1 MPVYHVPGLAAAI
14 KTCMVEWNPCNVV
27 HPTVAAAICRH
38 PAPSLSLWE
47 RWPSAAR
54 TERVNVE
61 DFNGRYYSE
70 ETLQGPL
77 SLGFAEPALPEGEP
91 RSPFFDS
98 P

>member
-1 MPVYHVPGLAAAI
+1 MPMYHVPGLAAAI

-54 TERVNVE
+54 TERVNVY
-61 DFNGRYYSE
+61 NANNVIIQNNAPRPSQSRLRRASSPSGR
-70 ETLQGPL
+70 
-77 SLGFAEPALPEGEP
+77 AKIA
-91 RSPFFDS
+91 FFR
-98 P
+98 